1 MSIGIGSSSPQS
13 PSLDSESGRCDGS
26 RLRRRR
32 YVVVILHKSDR
43 SASCRSRGRGTI
55 AEVLL
60 QLALHPH
67 PIRRRRDRINRRPAA
82 TIVHVP
88 ILISNGRRAYY
99 GLPTPADRGSGLQC
113 CLPRIIDLCNPRI
126 CLPTEACPAGHLSQ
140 RPATAVTGRTMV
152 LQYR

>member
-13 PSLDSESGRCDGS
+13 PSLDSNSGRCDGS
-26 RLRRRR
+26 RLRCRR

-67 PIRRRRDRINRRPAA
+67 PIRRRRDRLNRRPAA
-82 TIVHVP
+82 AIVHVP
-88 ILISNGRRAYY
+88 ILISNWRRAHY
-99 GLPTPADRGSGLQC
+99 GLPTPAERGSGLQGR
-113 CLPRIIDLCNPRI
+113 LSRIIDFCNPRT
-126 CLPTEACPAGHLSQ
+126 CLPTEACPAGHVS
-140 RPATAVTGRTMV
+140 PAPRYHRTMV